1 MKQTTILMITLGFLI
16 IAGCST
22 ARYLLVE
29 IDEVIH
35 GRLFDRNWST
45 EPPAANGLS
54 CYTCP
59 FSSSGE
65 DKCLTDGAELGEST
79 ECNNFQNA
87 CETLAIDDVTAPL
100 RYNRRCARNVGGED
114 GCQEANIQLPD
125 GELYPGRVCFCS
137 TGDNCNTEV

>member
-1 MKQTTILMITLGFLI
+1 MGIYTKFINMKLLALTLFVSLAIG
-16 IAGCST
+16 
-22 ARYLLVE
+22 Y
-29 IDEVIH
+29 
-35 GRLFDRNWST
+35 
-45 EPPAANGLS
+45 ANGLS

-125 GELYPGRVCFCS
+125 GELYPKSLLLLNWR
-137 TGDNCNTEV
+137 